1 MSFQQCPICLE
12 DFQIKDLVN
21 LHNFDLDDPKVLE
34 KMNEEG
40 INKDLNH
47 FACKACFDNLEKSYE
62 VDGVLHFPSGCPLC
76 RQQMTA
82 PSYLEW
88 NPDLMPSSEPKE
100 NKRRKI
106 RSRSLKTKHPFS
118 KSKKSI
124 NIDEINNKLKKNC
137 CSKTG
142 EKFGDLCEKVTCG
155 MTRLGFGGNRK
166 TRKRKSRRKR
176 KKNTRRKK
184 SAGWQKQFKPPSS
197 GLRNRQQA
205 EEQAQQAEE
214 QAQQQAQQQLQYIQR
229 KNELIRSLGSYRVR
243 GNDFWQGDMTMES
256 WNEEPCCSNCESYGC
271 MSYLSERCGTY
282 KCAPCDENLLPR
294 TGRKRRCDPVRR
306 RGGKRKSRRNKKTRK
321 KRKTKR
327 KIKRNTRKK

>member
-1 MSFQQCPICLE
+1 
-12 DFQIKDLVN
+12 
-21 LHNFDLDDPKVLE
+21 
-34 KMNEEG
+34 MNEEG

-47 FACKACFDNLEKSYE
+47 FACQECFDNLEKSYE

-88 NPDLMPSSEPKE
+88 NPDLMPSSEPK
-100 NKRRKI
+100 KKI
-106 RSRSLKTKHPFS
+106 RSRSRSLKTKYPTS
-118 KSKKSI
+118 KSI
-124 NIDEINNKLKKNC
+124 NIDEIDNKLKKNC

-184 SAGWQKQFKPPSS
+184 SAGWQKQLNPPSL

-205 EEQAQQAEE
+205 QQQAQQAQQAEE
-214 QAQQQAQQQLQYIQR
+214 QAQQQAEQQAQQQLQHIQR
-229 KNELIRSLGSYRVR
+229 KNQLIRSLGSYRVR

-306 RGGKRKSRRNKKTRK
+306 RGGKRKSRRKKKRRK
-321 KRKTKR
+321 KKTKR
-327 KIKRNTRKK
+327 KIKRNTRKNE